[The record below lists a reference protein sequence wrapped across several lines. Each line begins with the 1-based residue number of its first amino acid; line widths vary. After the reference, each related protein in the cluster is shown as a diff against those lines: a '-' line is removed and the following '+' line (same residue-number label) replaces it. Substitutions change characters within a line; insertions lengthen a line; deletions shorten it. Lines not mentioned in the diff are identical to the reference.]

1 MASTQFCWLAIHAL
15 EVGALSS
22 LVLVLALAL
31 ESGDTAEAE
40 VLVIASVLAGEGE
53 LAMEDAAVLEM
64 AEVLLTPVGT

>member
-1 MASTQFCWLAIHAL
+1 M
-15 EVGALSS
+15 
-22 LVLVLALAL
+22 LVLALAL

-40 VLVIASVLAGEGE
+40 VLAIAPVLAGEGE